1 MIQPTGNS
9 THQRTQAGYTLLEL
23 LLSLALSVVV
33 VVAIGMAIQVYL
45 IALTKQQNLVERKQL
60 VRSVVTM
67 IGNDLRAGIQYKAAD
82 YSGFENI
89 IATQQTLLQ
98 LPTEEELAQGGLEL
112 LEQLVP
118 GESSEGESSEGESSE
133 GESSEGESSEG
144 ELVDSGIIV
153 EEEVSFRPTM
163 LGTDRVIMLDI
174 SRLPRLDQYN
184 PLVASDGSTTRTPSD
199 IKSIAYFVSLSG
211 GGVEEEIQ
219 FAAGALGGLYR
230 REIDRAVAAYMGEF
244 SLIAEPDEYSNLVAN
259 EIAELTF
266 RYFDGEQWQ
275 AEWDSSAA
283 GGFPMAIEITLEIDA
298 RRSAPQSYS
307 NTGSERDSIETY
319 RSVVH
324 LPVSEP
330 TVSEE

>member
-118 GESSEGESSEGESSE
+118 

>member
-1 MIQPTGNS
+1 
-9 THQRTQAGYTLLEL
+9 
-23 LLSLALSVVV
+23 
-33 VVAIGMAIQVYL
+33 
-45 IALTKQQNLVERKQL
+45 
-60 VRSVVTM
+60 
-67 IGNDLRAGIQYKAAD
+67 
-82 YSGFENI
+82 
-89 IATQQTLLQ
+89 
-98 LPTEEELAQGGLEL
+98 
-112 LEQLVP
+112 
-118 GESSEGESSEGESSE
+118 
-133 GESSEGESSEG
+133 
-144 ELVDSGIIV
+144 
-153 EEEVSFRPTM
+153 
-163 LGTDRVIMLDI
+163 MLDI